1 MLAVPSSRLD
11 HEELLQFR
19 DQNDWAFR
27 SNMNTGFK
35 RIEPGM
41 DIWWIWRGIGNGSK
55 SGEREVKN

>member
-35 RIEPGM
+35 RIEP
-41 DIWWIWRGIGNGSK
+41 W
-55 SGEREVKN
+55 